1 MASQVMFFNKNKI
14 DLDNPNASI
23 TVTDGTAT
31 NTGQSFV
38 DYVRN
43 RNNTSAWLTT
53 GSNDAANTQLDI
65 DMIDERDISDI
76 FLIGHNFKAFTIK
89 YWNGSSYVDFST
101 AISETTNAV
110 DFNHYSFTEVATS
123 KIRIIITGTQAVD
136 DDKVLKQLI
145 FTNKVLT
152 GQLTGWPEIKNTR
165 HSTNKK
171 ISTMLSGK
179 ISVVESIGSFECN
192 LSVKNWSSD
201 ADLSI
206 VEEIYFGKRA
216 VLVWLSGGDEAQFS
230 SSRIGYRKEDIYLMR
245 AIDDYRPDFVS
256 GLYVSGLKIDLRL
269 KEAIS

>member
-101 AISETTNAV
+101 AISESNNSETTN
-110 DFNHYSFTEVATS
+110 NYSFTEVQSS
-123 KIRIIITGTQAVD
+123 KIRIIITGTQTANA
-136 DDKVLKQLI
+136 DKQLKQLVI
-145 FTNKVLT
+145 TNKLLT
-152 GQLTGWPEIKNTR
+152 GQLNGWPEIKNPR
-165 HSTNKK
+165 FSTNKK

-179 ISVVESIGSFECN
+179 ANVVESVGSFEMS
-192 LSVKNWSSD
+192 LSVKNWNDNSD
-201 ADLSI
+201 LNI

-216 VLVWLSGGDEAQFS
+216 VLVWLSGGDVTQFS
-230 SSRIGYRKEDIYLMR
+230 SERIGYRKEDLFLMR
-245 AIDDYRPDFVS
+245 AINDYTPSFVS
-256 GLYVSGLKIDLRL
+256 GLYISGLKIDLKMR
-269 KEAIS
+269 EAIG